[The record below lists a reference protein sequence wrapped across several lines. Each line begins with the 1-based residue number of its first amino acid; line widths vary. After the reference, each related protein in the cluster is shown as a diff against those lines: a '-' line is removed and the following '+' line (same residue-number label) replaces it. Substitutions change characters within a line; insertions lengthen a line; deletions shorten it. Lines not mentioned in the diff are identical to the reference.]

1 MDAFLYIVWIQKSKK
16 EKINYWFF
24 NLQWKIRKKK
34 RIKFQNPTE
43 KVRRFLFIF
52 VLNFNFFPENLPR
65 KSQPRCWLSSSC
77 CRRGKNREYSR
88 MAYTNRGAC
97 KATTTR
103 TKSESCRFG
112 KSSFSSS
119 SFFYSYR
126 NQWRRLLRFCCCWCC
141 CWTRRR
147 SRTMKVFLWFGWV
160 RD

>member
-1 MDAFLYIVWIQKSKK
+1 MLFCIQFEFKKVKKKKSITGSSIFN
-16 EKINYWFF
+16 EKSG
-24 NLQWKIRKKK
+24 KKK

-126 NQWRRLLRFCCCWCC
+126 NQWRRLLRFCCC
-141 CWTRRR
+141 
-147 SRTMKVFLWFGWV
+147 
-160 RD
+160 